1 MKKILCAF
9 LSAALLASTAVTAF
23 AAETAGSTNT
33 TPVLTEGTYA
43 PNQVIVMFKDS
54 AIDTNTVPKKADIEA
69 VGASFGDGM
78 EASSSEND
86 ALGAA
91 DEEVKIL
98 SKVLG
103 DDFVLEDTL
112 IFDES
117 QANSKSGEPVGASA
131 YSSSGSMNVALVSS
145 DKYDTAALIEMLSK
159 DKRIEKVEPNYYITD
174 QSVDYS
180 LDDPLNWYNYQA
192 NSPLYNNTGGDN
204 VSSRGNDPE
213 GCISTN
219 AANAWSK
226 LNGDEEEIVVAV
238 IDSGVN
244 TFHEDLKDVLWTNP
258 GNIGLEGEHG
268 FNFSDNASD
277 VTDLLGHGTHCSGVI
292 GAQAN
297 NGVGIAGI
305 GSVANVKIMMCA
317 TSSAIELDDG
327 NRLSYDTLGAF
338 NYVLKAKQ
346 RGVNIVATS
355 NSWGSP
361 GNSEILDDIITRLG
375 EEGVISFFAAGN
387 ENNNIDDQSYFPAG
401 GNSPYKVTV
410 GAAGING
417 ERACFSNY
425 GRAKVDLFAPGVD
438 ILSTVGYANYFPNI
452 DSAENRSET
461 TAYYGLFDGSTVIEN
476 GCATPS
482 VTDCGGTVK
491 QFGASVFR
499 IQGKDGDE
507 SYSTDATCTLSLD
520 AEHTFTKSDSPA
532 SLKVTLS
539 NFDSNAAYYL
549 YFPFE
554 SDPHTTAENTD
565 FSVYLMRDSELKG
578 VGAAVST
585 GEVIVEQDGT
595 CSMFNDGFTGVRI
608 DKTHFDMATHVNSHS
623 DHKEMIIS
631 ADELNG
637 RKTGIGFC
645 IMPYSEDEAAD
656 NTLTFYIDSIAVS
669 KPGADIFV
677 DESYQVMSGT
687 SMATPAAAGAYA
699 ALTSVYPKQEGQS
712 GSEYALQNRARLLSC
727 VTETQ
732 ALSDY
737 CATGGYLDLS
747 RIDLDSPSFTR
758 VECDTESDSIVIS
771 GTNLNKKAYTLSYQ
785 RRAVEG
791 SAPVALPS
799 SGMTVEFAAD
809 GSSVTI
815 HNAKALFST
824 YTEFTLLDGSGPVAK
839 ICDFI
844 VKGQPKLRQ
853 ILNEPYPQT
862 INDEYFILPNR
873 HLITDTAGEKLY
885 GFDITS
891 GTLSRFDGVQM
902 GDVKGTEIQEA
913 TLQYFKT
920 QGYSDFDIRN
930 NITVNP
936 KTNCSPITMDNKAFL
951 FIDAEY
957 TSSDEGTYNEARLLL
972 ASMDYTAQKPS
983 WSFKEMSDYR
993 DIFGLDFYSGPLF
1006 FAMNGKIYI
1015 IDEKSSEDS
1024 EERTP
1029 IMVSYD
1035 VGADE
1040 WALEQTPPLL
1050 LTEPR
1055 TGVKDGKFYM
1065 TMGSYFTP
1073 ENGTTYRCLDTAI
1086 HCFDGEG
1093 WTRLGE
1099 IPYLGGNTKAAP
1111 QELFAQTKGC
1121 FVPVKDGLL
1130 FFDCPADGGGNL
1142 FLYHTGT
1149 NEIEPLFYSNYG
1161 YKPDGL
1167 TLYSAVETKDGIYYI
1182 EKTGDGKMD
1191 MFNMYLLPA
1200 DSGAYTPSYSKIILG
1215 DADGDGKV
1223 TINDATMIQKYLAEF
1238 DMPDNFVLKA
1248 CDTNGNGSVTISD
1261 VTAIQRYLA
1270 EMETTEGIGNPIE

>member
-1 MKKILCAF
+1 MKKTLCAF
-9 LSAALLASTAVTAF
+9 LSATLLASSAVTAL
-23 AAETAGSTNT
+23 AVETTDSANT
-33 TPVLTEGTYA
+33 APVLTEGTYA
-43 PNQVIVMFKDS
+43 PNQVVVMFKDS
-54 AIDTNTVPKKADIEA
+54 AIDTDSVPKKGDLEP
-69 VGASFGDGM
+69 VGAAFGDGM
-78 EASSSEND
+78 EASSSESE

-91 DEEVKIL
+91 DEEVNVL
-98 SKVLG
+98 SKSLG

-117 QANSKSGEPVGASA
+117 QTNSKSGGSVGASA
-131 YSSSGSMNVALVSS
+131 NASSDGLTVALVSS
-145 DKYDTAALIEMLSK
+145 DKYDTAALIEKLSK
-159 DKRIEKVEPNYYITD
+159 NKSIEKIEPNYYLTE

-192 NSPLYNNTGGDN
+192 NSPCDNNTGGDS
-204 VSSRGNDPE
+204 VSSRGLDPE
-213 GCISTN
+213 ACISTN
-219 AANAWSK
+219 AANAWNK
-226 LNGDEEEIVVAV
+226 LTGDEEEIVVAV

-244 TFHEDLKDVLWTNP
+244 TYHEDLMDVLWTNP

-268 FNFSDNASD
+268 FNFSDKASD

-297 NGVGIAGI
+297 NGVGIAGV
-305 GSVANVKIMMCA
+305 GSAANVKIMMCA
-317 TSSAIELDDG
+317 TSSAIEFGDG

-338 NYVLKAKQ
+338 NYILKAKQ
-346 RGVNIVATS
+346 RGVNVVATS

-387 ENNNIDDQSYFPAG
+387 ENNNIDNQSYFPAG

-452 DSAENRSET
+452 DPAETRSEN
-461 TAYYGLFDGSTVIEN
+461 TAYYGLFDGNTVIEN

-482 VTDCGGTVK
+482 VTDCDGTVK

-499 IQGKDGDE
+499 IQGKNDGP
-507 SYSTDATCTLSLD
+507 YATDATCTLSLD
-520 AEHTFTKSDSPA
+520 TEHTFTKSDSPA

-539 NFDSNAAYYL
+539 NFDSNAKYYL

-554 SDPHTTAENTD
+554 CDPYTTAENTD

-578 VGAAVST
+578 VGATVSA

-595 CSMFNDGFTGVRI
+595 CSMFNGGFAGVLI
-608 DKTHFDMATHVNSHS
+608 NKTHFDMATHVNSHS
-623 DHKEMIIS
+623 DRKEMIIG

-645 IMPYSEDEAAD
+645 IMPFSENETAD
-656 NTLTFYIDSIAVS
+656 KTITFYIDSIAVS
-669 KPGADIFV
+669 KCGADIFN

-699 ALTSVYPKQEGQS
+699 ALAAVYPKQEGQS

-727 VTETQ
+727 VTKTQ

-747 RIDLDSPSFTR
+747 KIDLDSPSFTR
-758 VECDTESDSIVIS
+758 VECDVENDSIIIS
-771 GTNLNKKAYTLSYQ
+771 GTNLNKKEYTLSYQ

-791 SAPVALPS
+791 AEPVALPS
-799 SGMTVEFAAD
+799 NGMTVEFAED

-815 HNAKALFST
+815 HNAKALFGT
-824 YTEFTLLDGSGPVAK
+824 YTEFTLRDGGDIVAK

-844 VKGQPKLRQ
+844 VKGQPKLEQ
-853 ILNEPYPQT
+853 VLNEPYPQT
-862 INDEYFILPNR
+862 INDQYFILPNR
-873 HLITDTAGEKLY
+873 HLITDTEGEKLY

-891 GTLSRFDGVQM
+891 GTLSRFDGVQFN
-902 GDVKGTEIQEA
+902 DVKGTEIQEA
-913 TLQYFKT
+913 TLQYLKT

-930 NITVNP
+930 NITVNQE
-936 KTNCSPITMDNKAFL
+936 TAYSLITMDNKVFL
-951 FIDAEY
+951 FVNAEY
-957 TSSDEGTYNEARLLL
+957 TSSAEGGYNEYYRFL
-972 ASMDYTAQKPS
+972 AYMDYTAQKPA
-983 WSFKEMSDYR
+983 WSFRELSDYR
-993 DIFGLDFYSGPLF
+993 EQFGLAYYSSPLS
-1006 FAMNGKIYI
+1006 FAMNGKIYL
-1015 IDEKSSEDS
+1015 IDEITGEDP
-1024 EERTP
+1024 EGRTP
-1029 IMVSYD
+1029 IMISYD
-1035 VGADE
+1035 VGTEE
-1040 WALEQTPPLL
+1040 WSLEQAPPVV
-1050 LTEPR
+1050 LTEPQ
-1055 TGVKDGKFYM
+1055 TGVRDGRFYM
-1065 TMGSYFTP
+1065 TMGSYFTD
-1073 ENGTTYRCLDTAI
+1073 ENGITYRCLDTAI

-1111 QELFAQTKGC
+1111 QELYAQTKGC
-1121 FVPVKDGLL
+1121 FAPVKDGLL
-1130 FFDCPADGGGNL
+1130 FFDCPVDGGGNL
-1142 FLYHTGT
+1142 FLYNTGT
-1149 NEIEPLFYSNYG
+1149 NEMEPLYYSDYG
-1161 YKPDGL
+1161 YKPDNL

-1182 EKTGDGKMD
+1182 EKTNDGKME
-1191 MFNMYLLPA
+1191 MFNMYLLSA
-1200 DSGAYTPSYSKIILG
+1200 DSGAYTPGYSDIILG

-1223 TINDATMIQKYLAEF
+1223 SIKDVTAVQRHIAEYEDVANIKAADVNRDGVITIDDATALQMYLAEY
-1238 DMPDNFVLKA
+1238 DLPYPVGEIL
-1248 CDTNGNGSVTISD
+1248 IH
-1261 VTAIQRYLA
+1261 
-1270 EMETTEGIGNPIE
+1270 

>member
-9 LSAALLASTAVTAF
+9 LSAALLTSSAVTAF
-23 AAETAGSTNT
+23 AAETTDSANT

-78 EASSSEND
+78 EASSSENE

-91 DEEVKIL
+91 DEEVNIL
-98 SKVLG
+98 SKSLG

-112 IFDES
+112 IFDGS
-117 QANSKSGEPVGASA
+117 QTNSKAGEAVGASVN
-131 YSSSGSMNVALVSS
+131 SSSVGLTVALVSS

-159 DKRIEKVEPNYYITD
+159 DKRIEKVEPNYYITE

-192 NSPLYNNTGGDN
+192 NSPCDNNTGGDS
-204 VSSRGNDPE
+204 VSSRGLDPE

-226 LNGDEEEIVVAV
+226 LTGDEDEIVVAV

-244 TFHEDLKDVLWTNP
+244 TEHEDLKDILWTNP

-297 NGVGIAGI
+297 NGFGIAGI

-346 RGVNIVATS
+346 RGVNVVATS

-425 GRAKVDLFAPGVD
+425 GRAKVDFFAPGVD

-452 DSAENRSET
+452 DSAQNRSET

-482 VTDCGGTVK
+482 VTDCDGTVK

-499 IQGKDGDE
+499 IQGKDNDE
-507 SYSTDATCTLSLD
+507 PYATNATCTLSLD
-520 AEHTFTKSDSPA
+520 TEHTFTKSDAPA

-554 SDPHTTAENTD
+554 SDPGTTAENTD

-578 VGAAVST
+578 VGASISV
-585 GEVIVEQDGT
+585 GEVIVEQDGS
-595 CSMFNDGFTGVRI
+595 CSMFNDGYTGVRI
-608 DKTHFDMATHVNSHS
+608 DNTHFDMATHVNSHS
-623 DHKEMIIS
+623 DGKALIIGS
-631 ADELNG
+631 DELDG

-645 IMPYSEDEAAD
+645 IMPWSEDEAAD
-656 NTLTFYIDSIAVS
+656 KTLTFYIDSIAVS
-669 KPGADIFV
+669 KPDADISA
-677 DESYQVMSGT
+677 DRSYQTMSGT

-699 ALTSVYPKQEGQS
+699 ALAAVYPRQEGQS
-712 GSEYALQNRARLLSC
+712 GSEYALQNRARLFSC

-791 SAPVALPS
+791 SAPVTLPVD
-799 SGMTVEFAAD
+799 GMTVEFAAD
-809 GSSVTI
+809 GSAVTI

-824 YTEFTLLDGSGPVAK
+824 YTEFTLLDGGDTVAK

-853 ILNEPYPQT
+853 VLNEAYPQT
-862 INDEYFILPNR
+862 LDDDYFLLQTR
-873 HLITDTAGEKLY
+873 HLITDTKGEKLY
-885 GFDITS
+885 GFDISS
-891 GTLSRFDGVQM
+891 GTLSKYDGVQM
-902 GDVKGTEIQEA
+902 SDVKGTDIKEA
-913 TLQYFKT
+913 TRQYLKS

-930 NITVNP
+930 NITVEQ
-936 KTNCSPITMDNKAFL
+936 KANCSPITMDNKIYL
-951 FIDAEY
+951 FVDAEY
-957 TSSDEGTYNEARLLL
+957 TSSQEGAYSETYLFL
-972 ASMDYTAQKPS
+972 ATMDYTAQKPA
-983 WSFKEMSDYR
+983 WSFKELTDYR
-993 DIFGLDFYSGPLF
+993 EIFGLDYYSSSLF
-1006 FAMNGKIYI
+1006 FAMNGKIYV
-1015 IDEKSSEDS
+1015 IDEKSSEDP
-1024 EERTP
+1024 EEKTP
-1029 IMVSYD
+1029 IMISFD
-1035 VGADE
+1035 VGTEE
-1040 WALEQTPPLL
+1040 WTLEQAPPVV

-1055 TGVKDGKFYM
+1055 AGVKDGKFYM
-1065 TMGSYFTP
+1065 TMGSYFSH
-1073 ENGTTYRCLDTAI
+1073 ENGISYQCLDTAI
-1086 HCFDGEG
+1086 YCYDGES

-1099 IPYLGGNTKAAP
+1099 IPYLGGDTKAEA
-1111 QELFAQTKGC
+1111 EDLFATAKGC
-1121 FVPVKDGLL
+1121 FAPVKDGLV
-1130 FFDCPADGGGNL
+1130 FFDCPADGGGNV
-1142 FLYHTGT
+1142 FLYHTDT
-1149 NEIEPLFYSNYG
+1149 KEIEPLYYSNCG
-1161 YKPDGL
+1161 YKPDSL
-1167 TLYSAVETKDGIYYI
+1167 NLYSAVETKDGIYYI
-1182 EKTGDGKMD
+1182 EKTDDGNMKML
-1191 MFNMYLLPA
+1191 NMYLLPA
-1200 DSGAYTPSYSKIILG
+1200 DSGAYTPSYSNIILG
-1215 DADGDGKV
+1215 DADGDGTV

-1248 CDTNGNGSVTISD
+1248 CDTNGDGNVTISD

-1270 EMETTEGIGNPIE
+1270 EMDAPEGMGKPIS

>member
-1 MKKILCAF
+1 MIKKVLCAF
-9 LSAALLASTAVTAF
+9 LSASLLALSAVQVLAVENTN
-23 AAETAGSTNT
+23 GSEI
-33 TPVLTEGTYA
+33 PALEEGTYA
-43 PNQVIVMFKDS
+43 PDQVVVLFKDS
-54 AIDTNTVPKKADIEA
+54 AIDTDTAPKKGDLEP
-69 VGASFGDGM
+69 VGAAFGDGM
-78 EASSSEND
+78 EASSSENE

-91 DEEVKIL
+91 DEEVNVL
-98 SKVLG
+98 SKSLG

-112 IFDES
+112 VFDKS
-117 QANSKSGEPVGASA
+117 QTNSKAGDSVGASA
-131 YSSSGSMNVALVSS
+131 NSSSDGLTVALVSS
-145 DKYDTAALIEMLSK
+145 DKYDTAALIEKLSK
-159 DKRIEKVEPNYYITD
+159 NKSIEKVEPNYYVTE
-174 QSVDYS
+174 QSIDYS

-192 NSPLYNNTGGDN
+192 NSPCDNNTGGDS
-204 VSSRGNDPE
+204 VSSRGLDPE
-213 GCISTN
+213 DCISTN
-219 AANAWSK
+219 AANAWNK
-226 LNGDEEEIVVAV
+226 LTGDEEEIVVAV

-244 TFHEDLKDVLWTNP
+244 TYHEDLTDVLWTNP

-297 NGVGIAGI
+297 NGVGIAGV
-305 GSVANVKIMMCA
+305 GSAANIKIMMCS
-317 TSSAIELDDG
+317 TSSATEFGDG
-327 NRLSYDTLGAF
+327 NRLCYDTLGAF
-338 NYVLKAKQ
+338 NYILKAKQ

-387 ENNNIDDQSYFPAG
+387 ENNNIDNQSYFPAG

-410 GAAGING
+410 GASGING

-452 DSAENRSET
+452 DPAETRSEN
-461 TAYYGLFDGSTVIEN
+461 TAYYGLFDGNTVIEN

-482 VTDCGGTVK
+482 VTDCDGTVK

-499 IQGKDGDE
+499 IQGKNDKP
-507 SYSTDATCTLSLD
+507 YATDATCTLSLD
-520 AEHTFTKSDSPA
+520 TEHTFTKSDSPA

-539 NFDSNAAYYL
+539 NFDSNAKYYL

-554 SDPHTTAENTD
+554 SDPYTTADNTD

-578 VGAAVST
+578 VGATVSA

-595 CSMFNDGFTGVRI
+595 CSMFNGGFAGVLI
-608 DKTHFDMATHVNSHS
+608 NKTHFDMATHVNSHS
-623 DHKEMIIS
+623 DRKEMIIG

-645 IMPYSEDEAAD
+645 IMPFSEDETAD
-656 NTLTFYIDSIAVS
+656 KTITFYIDSIAVS
-669 KPGADIFV
+669 KCGADIFD

-699 ALTSVYPKQEGQS
+699 ALAAVYPKQEGQS

-727 VTETQ
+727 VTKTQ

-747 RIDLDSPSFTR
+747 KIDLDSPSFAR
-758 VECDTESDSIVIS
+758 VECDVENDSIVIS
-771 GTNLNKKAYTLSYQ
+771 GTNLNKKEYTLSYQ

-791 SAPVALPS
+791 AEPVALPS
-799 SGMTVEFAAD
+799 NGMTVEFAED

-824 YTEFTLLDGSGPVAK
+824 YTEFTLRDGGETVAK

-844 VKGQPKLRQ
+844 VKGQPKLDQ

-873 HLITDTAGEKLY
+873 HLITDTEGEKLY

-913 TLQYFKT
+913 TLQYLKT

-930 NITVNP
+930 NIKVNQE
-936 KTNCSPITMDNKAFL
+936 TAYSPITMDNKTFL
-951 FIDAEY
+951 FVNAEY
-957 TSSDEGTYNEARLLL
+957 TSSAEGGYSENHRFL
-972 ASMDYTAQKPS
+972 AYMDYTAQKPA
-983 WSFKEMSDYR
+983 WSFRELSDYR
-993 DIFGLDFYSGPLF
+993 EQFGLAYYSNPLP
-1006 FAMNGKIYI
+1006 FAMNGKIYL
-1015 IDEKSSEDS
+1015 IDEITGEDP

-1029 IMVSYD
+1029 IMISYNFSTE
-1035 VGADE
+1035 E
-1040 WALEQTPPLL
+1040 WALEQAPPVV
-1050 LTEPR
+1050 LTEPQ
-1055 TGVKDGKFYM
+1055 TGVRNGRFYM
-1065 TMGSYFTP
+1065 TMGSYFTD
-1073 ENGTTYRCLDTAI
+1073 ENGITYRCLDTSI
-1086 HCFDGEG
+1086 HCFDGKG

-1111 QELFAQTKGC
+1111 QELYAQTKGC
-1121 FVPVKDGLL
+1121 FAPVKDGLL

-1142 FLYHTGT
+1142 FLYNTGT
-1149 NEIEPLFYSNYG
+1149 NEIEPLYFSNYG
-1161 YKPDGL
+1161 YKPDSL

-1182 EKTGDGKMD
+1182 EKTDDGKME

-1200 DSGAYTPSYSKIILG
+1200 DSGAYTPGYSDIILG

-1223 TINDATMIQKYLAEF
+1223 SIK
-1238 DMPDNFVLKA
+1238 
-1248 CDTNGNGSVTISD
+1248 D
-1261 VTAIQRYLA
+1261 VTAVQRHVAEFENVANEKAADVNRDGVITIDDATIIQRYLA
-1270 EMETTEGIGNPIE
+1270 EMDVPVGIGQPV